1 MDRWIISATQ
11 NLIKLVR
18 AEMDTY
24 RLYNVV
30 KPLLSFLD
38 QLTNWYVRLNRTRM
52 KGEEGVKEQQQSLNI
67 LYEVILTTTILMSCI
82 TPFITEHMYQNLKNG
97 LGEADK
103 EMNQPS
109 IHFLQIPE
117 LNEKLLDNAIE

>member
-1 MDRWIISATQ
+1 V
-11 NLIKLVR
+11 KLVR
-18 AEMDTY
+18 AEMDAY

-52 KGEEGVKEQQQSLNI
+52 KGEDGIKEQKQALNI
-67 LYEVILTTTILMSCI
+67 LFEVLLTTNILMSCI

-103 EMNQPS
+103 ELNQDS
-109 IHFLQIPE
+109 IHFL
-117 LNEKLLDNAIE
+117 

>member
-18 AEMDTY
+18 AEMDAY

-52 KGEEGVKEQQQSLNI
+52 KGEDGVKEQQQSLNI
-67 LYEVILTTTILMSCI
+67 LYDVLLNTSTLMSCI

-97 LGEADK
+97 LGEEDK
-103 EMNQPS
+103 ELNQQS
-109 IHFLQIPE
+109 IHFL
-117 LNEKLLDNAIE
+117 

>member
-1 MDRWIISATQ
+1 MASKLDKSSNLMDRWIISATQ

-18 AEMDTY
+18 AEMDAY

-52 KGEEGVKEQQQSLNI
+52 KGEDGIKDQQ
-67 LYEVILTTTILMSCI
+67 
-82 TPFITEHMYQNLKNG
+82 
-97 LGEADK
+97 
-103 EMNQPS
+103 
-109 IHFLQIPE
+109 
-117 LNEKLLDNAIE
+117 